1 MSKVL
6 TNQIEPKSG
15 DKITTDKYIQQKG
28 LPYFRAGRDAG
39 NVDNN
44 TDIVFNTVFED
55 NNGDYDNTTGK
66 FTAPVDGTYFF
77 GFTLLT
83 RDTAGAQDQVTI
95 YKDSTSN
102 DILNLRSQGSDNA
115 HNTLTGTL
123 VITLTAGQTI
133 YARVTSGNMYG
144 TNNKWT
150 QFCGYQIA

>member
-1 MSKVL
+1 M
-6 TNQIEPKSG
+6 NQLEPKSG

-28 LPYFRAGRDAG
+28 LPFFRAGRDAG
-39 NVDNN
+39 TVSSGNDL
-44 TDIVFNTVFED
+44 VFNKVFED

-77 GFTLLT
+77 GVTVLT
-83 RDTAGAQDQVTI
+83 RDTAGSQDEIVV

-102 DILNLRSQGSDNA
+102 DVLKLRSHGDRAA

-123 VITLTAGQTI
+123 IITLTAGQTI
-133 YARVTSGNMYG
+133 YVRVTVGEMYG
-144 TNNKWT
+144 GSNKWT